1 MNTLYVGRLYGL
13 NLRFRNENSRHSGR
27 DLFLNLL
34 FFTPVLVRNVRL
46 HWFTRDDTVNDLQ
59 IWVFYSLNIRM
70 QRWNITVNDLQIWVF
85 YSSWNPN
92 LSTASTVNDL
102 QIWVFYSSSL
112 CNFLNVIL

>member
-1 MNTLYVGRLYGL
+1 
-13 NLRFRNENSRHSGR
+13 
-27 DLFLNLL
+27 
-34 FFTPVLVRNVRL
+34 
-46 HWFTRDDTVNDLQ
+46 
-59 IWVFYSLNIRM
+59 
-70 QRWNITVNDLQIWVF
+70 VNDLQIWVF